1 MSLDIAESYDLAA
14 AHADVV
20 KDLQARVAAA
30 LRTFPQEIQ
39 EANADLMPAQP

>member
-1 MSLDIAESYDLAA
+1 MDVGEQPAA
-14 AHADVV
+14 QP
-20 KDLQARVAAA
+20 LPARVAAA